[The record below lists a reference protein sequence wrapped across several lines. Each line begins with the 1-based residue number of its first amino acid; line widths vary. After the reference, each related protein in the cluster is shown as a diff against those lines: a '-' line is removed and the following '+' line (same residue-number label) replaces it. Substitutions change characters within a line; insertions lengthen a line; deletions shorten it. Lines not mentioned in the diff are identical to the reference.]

1 MRKTSPH
8 RNAKQASQKIF
19 ENWGGWH
26 DTCSRQCERCPGLKK
41 ICAEVVDGS
50 ATPLYSLPMITTTI
64 RDGRLIRFGV
74 KAWIVREIAGVKV
87 EISVGEYHEGD
98 GVLDVSVGFTHSG
111 LTSSEIT
118 EIHNEIERD
127 RDNLLAIFGY

>member
-8 RNAKQASQKIF
+8 RNAKQASQKIS

-26 DTCSRQCERCPGLKK
+26 DTCSRKCGRCPGLEK
-41 ICAEVVDGS
+41 ICAEVVDESTGS
-50 ATPLYSLPMITTTI
+50 LYSLPMIITTI
-64 RDGRLIRFGV
+64 HDGRLIRFGV

-87 EISVGEYHEGD
+87 EISIGEYHEGD
-98 GVLDVSVGFTHSG
+98 GVLNVSVGFTHSG

-127 RDNLLAIFGY
+127 RKNLLAIFGY